1 MFEKNLKLAF
11 RNLLRN
17 KSQSAILIGGLTAG
31 MAACILLLLFVKFE
45 LSFDEFHAKKE
56 NIYRVVNQRFQN
68 GKSVQKGTI
77 TYPTIGPTMMSEFP
91 EIKNCTRIG
100 YSSDMMIVQ
109 GERVNPLGTGL
120 WVDEHFFE
128 IFDFPLLAS
137 ERLNILDQPNEV
149 VLPRRIAE
157 QYFPMAKGNYERLIG
172 EEIKIDRYPE
182 AFKIVAVCEDAP
194 ANSLLEFDLLCS
206 YASCIRY
213 WGEEADNSW
222 TWSDFYHYL
231 ELAPDTDVAAL
242 EDKFVSFSERHFHGN
257 EVSGSDEVF
266 SLQPLSQAHLY
277 SSDLEYEIGR
287 TANGQAVWALLAIAF
302 FILVIAWVNYVN
314 LSSARAIE
322 RAKEVGVRKVI
333 GARRGQLVWQFLTEA
348 LTVNMVSLV
357 LAFGLVQI
365 LRPWFASNF
374 GLEAGALSFLG
385 GAGANMYLLLTL
397 LALIAAGVAVS
408 GAYPAWMLS
417 SPHVSSVLKG
427 IFTKDLGGA
436 GIRKG
441 LVIFQFTLSVALITA
456 TWFVSR
462 QIKFMTQ
469 QDLGINVER
478 VLSINSPEMTNW
490 DSTFIGRMDA
500 FKAEL
505 TNHTE
510 IISASTSDRA
520 PGERMARAFQ
530 IKKVS
535 DGESGK
541 TYSSNT
547 LQTDFGYA
555 ETYGLQPVA
564 GRFFRQSDHNS
575 NARLLD
581 KIVVNEAA
589 VRMLGF
595 ANAEAAIGQQ
605 LDVYGT
611 KLSIIGVLPD
621 FHQQSLHHA
630 IEPILF
636 APFYGNGNQLSLK
649 VTGKKLDRT
658 LAYIQ
663 ATYKTFF
670 PGNTFQYSFV
680 DDRFQRLYESDIR
693 FSHIL
698 SFFTLLTILI
708 ACLGLFGLVSYMTFL
723 RTKEIGVR
731 KILGASSASIV
742 ALLSKDFL
750 KLVVVS
756 LIIGAPLAWFA
767 ISKYLHDFAYH
778 IDMDWWVF
786 ILTGLVAV
794 GVAFLTISFQSI
806 KAAIANPVES
816 LRSE

>member
-31 MAACILLLLFVKFE
+31 MTACILLLLYVKFE

-77 TYPTIGPTMMSEFP
+77 TYPTIGPTMMAEFP
-91 EIKNCTRIG
+91 EIKNSTRIG
-100 YSSDMMIVQ
+100 YSSDMMLVQ

-128 IFDFPLLAS
+128 IFDFPILTS
-137 ERLNILDQPNEV
+137 EGLNILDEPNEV

-172 EEIKIDRYPE
+172 EELKIERYPE

-206 YASCIRY
+206 YASSIRY
-213 WGEEADNSW
+213 WGEGADNSW

-231 ELAPDTDVAAL
+231 ELAPGTDVAAL
-242 EDKFVSFSERHFHGN
+242 EAKFASFSERHFHGA
-257 EVSGSDEVF
+257 EVSGSEEVF
-266 SLQPLSQAHLY
+266 TLQPLSQAHLY

-333 GARRGQLVWQFLTEA
+333 GARRSQLIWQFLTEA
-348 LTVNMVSLV
+348 LTINTTSLI

-365 LRPWFASNF
+365 LRPWFAYNF
-374 GLEAGALSFLG
+374 GLEASALSFLG
-385 GAGANMYLLLTL
+385 GADSNMYLLLTL

-427 IFTKDLGGA
+427 IFTKDIGGA

-441 LVIFQFTLSVALITA
+441 LVIFQFTLSIALITA

-462 QIKFMTQ
+462 QIHFMTQ
-469 QDLGINVER
+469 QDLGINVDR

-505 TNHTE
+505 TNHPE

-520 PGERMARAFQ
+520 PGERMSRAFQ

-564 GRFFRQSDHNS
+564 GRFFRQNDHNS
-575 NARLLD
+575 DVRFLD

-589 VRMLGF
+589 VRMFGF
-595 ANAEAAIGQQ
+595 ANSEAAIGQQ
-605 LDVYGT
+605 LEVYGT
-611 KLSIIGVLPD
+611 KLNIIGVLPD

-630 IEPILF
+630 IEPIIF

-649 VTGKKLDRT
+649 VSDRNLDQT

-663 ATYKTFF
+663 TTYKSFF
-670 PGNTFQYSFV
+670 PGNAFQYSFV

-731 KILGASSASIV
+731 KVLGASSASIV

-750 KLVVVS
+750 KLVFFS

-767 ISKYLHDFAYH
+767 ISKYLRDFAYH
-778 IDMDWWVF
+778 INMDWWVF
-786 ILTGLVAV
+786 VLTGLVAV
-794 GVAFLTISFQSI
+794 GVAFLTVSFQSI